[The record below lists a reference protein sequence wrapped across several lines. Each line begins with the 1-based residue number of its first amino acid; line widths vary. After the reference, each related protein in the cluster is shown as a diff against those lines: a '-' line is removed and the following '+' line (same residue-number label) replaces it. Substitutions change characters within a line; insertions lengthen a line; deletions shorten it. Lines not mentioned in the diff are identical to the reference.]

1 MTSPEISVLIYTA
14 REDYPYIGKAEGWHC
29 FEPFLRTLSDQT
41 FRDFELVLVDALW
54 ESRPDWFRDRPQPFP
69 VKHVPARPN
78 HWHELGR
85 IGISAQINRGFAWVD
100 GRYVWMG
107 AENNLFPPHHLALVS
122 ELCRSGMT
130 PVGWYGIADREY
142 AFRPF
147 DQPIA
152 EMGVERGTEVD
163 TRKSCPN
170 VSFNLH
176 GFTRDDLGTMDHR
189 ASRFVVDPSLTVTQC
204 HHQNYFG
211 YSSVHTDAAI
221 AVNGFDEL
229 MDGRMGLQDV
239 DFGGRLDR
247 YGCNLVMH
255 RNLYVIEPP
264 TKALQ
269 DGGVFGG
276 GIRHQVPFQCNYAIW
291 WFNRLTNRRVN
302 TSLPVGFIQ
311 DVQERVCGK
320 ACPIRDDCRGGRIG
334 ESKLFPFCSGEQQ
347 ATALAWYTN
356 PPGRNLSS
364 ERDLRKRSSPPY
376 NRSCIIEA
384 R

>member
-1 MTSPEISVLIYTA
+1 
-14 REDYPYIGKAEGWHC
+14 
-29 FEPFLRTLSDQT
+29 
-41 FRDFELVLVDALW
+41 
-54 ESRPDWFRDRPQPFP
+54 
-69 VKHVPARPN
+69 
-78 HWHELGR
+78 
-85 IGISAQINRGFAWVD
+85 
-100 GRYVWMG
+100 
-107 AENNLFPPHHLALVS
+107 
-122 ELCRSGMT
+122 
-130 PVGWYGIADREY
+130 
-142 AFRPF
+142 
-147 DQPIA
+147 
-152 EMGVERGTEVD
+152 
-163 TRKSCPN
+163 
-170 VSFNLH
+170 
-176 GFTRDDLGTMDHR
+176 
-189 ASRFVVDPSLTVTQC
+189 
-204 HHQNYFG
+204 
-211 YSSVHTDAAI
+211 
-221 AVNGFDEL
+221 
-229 MDGRMGLQDV
+229 MGLQDV

-356 PPGRNLSS
+356 PPVRNLSS